1 MNQNQL
7 NRAVAAATGETVGFV
22 KSMGF
27 GVVAELAAR
36 RRSGRY
42 RRLRSRAKHRR
53 RNGHAP
59 KKAPIVLPAD
69 ASNTPSSNPS

>member
-27 GVVAELAAR
+27 GVVDPSAAR
-36 RRSGRY
+36 RRKGRY
-42 RRLRSRAKHRR
+42 RRLRARAKHRR
-53 RNGHAP
+53 RKGHAP
-59 KKAPIVLPAD
+59 KKAPIVLP
-69 ASNTPSSNPS
+69 S

>member
-1 MNQNQL
+1 
-7 NRAVAAATGETVGFV
+7 
-22 KSMGF
+22 
-27 GVVAELAAR
+27 VVAELAAR
-36 RRSGRY
+36 RRNERY